1 MILLYSTTNFIFF
14 SITLL
19 VENFLNLIIYD
30 KYLSLSPFFVLLFIF
45 SITRFNN
52 KNIFPIMGAGL
63 TYDIFL
69 SENYL
74 GVYTIVFLLVSLSV
88 NYFHEK
94 LFDFNFKLI
103 FIFSLNYII
112 YNIPNIVSFNF
123 VPAITLSIFVNYL
136 LFLLLK
142 RVMSF
147 RVRSEEHT

>member
-1 MILLYSTTNFIFF
+1 MILLYSITNFIFF

-30 KYLSLSPFFVLLFIF
+30 KYLSLSPFFLLLFIF

-88 NYFHEK
+88 NYLHEK
-94 LFDFNFKLI
+94 LSDFNFKLV

-147 RVRSEEHT
+147 RV

>member
-1 MILLYSTTNFIFF
+1 MILLYSITNFIFF

-19 VENFLNLIIYD
+19 VENFLNLMIYN

-88 NYFHEK
+88 NYLHEK
-94 LFDFNFKLI
+94 LFDFNFKLV

-147 RVRSEEHT
+147 RV

>member
-1 MILLYSTTNFIFF
+1 MILLYSITNFIFF

-19 VENFLNLIIYD
+19 VENFLNLIIYN

-147 RVRSEEHT
+147 RV

>member
-1 MILLYSTTNFIFF
+1 MILLYSITNFIFF

-19 VENFLNLIIYD
+19 VENFLNLIIYN

-123 VPAITLSIFVNYL
+123 VPGITLSIFVNYL
-136 LFLLLK
+136 LFLLFK
-142 RVMSF
+142 RIMSF
-147 RVRSEEHT
+147 RV

>member
-1 MILLYSTTNFIFF
+1 MILLYSITNFIFF

-19 VENFLNLIIYD
+19 VENFLNLIIYN

-88 NYFHEK
+88 NYLHEK
-94 LFDFNFKLI
+94 LFHFNFKLV

-147 RVRSEEHT
+147 RV

>member
-1 MILLYSTTNFIFF
+1 MILLYSITNFIFF

-147 RVRSEEHT
+147 RV

>member
-1 MILLYSTTNFIFF
+1 MILLYSITNFIFF

-19 VENFLNLIIYD
+19 VENFLNLIIYN

-94 LFDFNFKLI
+94 LFDFNFKLV

-147 RVRSEEHT
+147 RV

>member
-1 MILLYSTTNFIFF
+1 MILLYSITNFIFF

-19 VENFLNLIIYD
+19 VENFLNLIIYN

-45 SITRFNN
+45 SMTRFNN

-147 RVRSEEHT
+147 RV

>member
-147 RVRSEEHT
+147 RV

>member
-1 MILLYSTTNFIFF
+1 MILLYSITNFIFF

-19 VENFLNLIIYD
+19 VENFLNLIIYN

-88 NYFHEK
+88 NYLHEK
-94 LFDFNFKLI
+94 LSDFNFKLV

-147 RVRSEEHT
+147 RV

>member
-1 MILLYSTTNFIFF
+1 MILLYSITNFIFF

-19 VENFLNLIIYD
+19 VENFLNLIIYN

-88 NYFHEK
+88 NFFHEK

-147 RVRSEEHT
+147 RV

>member
-1 MILLYSTTNFIFF
+1 MILLYSITNFIFF

-19 VENFLNLIIYD
+19 VENFLNLIIYN

-142 RVMSF
+142 RVKSF
-147 RVRSEEHT
+147 RV

>member
-1 MILLYSTTNFIFF
+1 MILLYSLTNFIFF

-19 VENFLNLIIYD
+19 VENFLNLIIYN

-147 RVRSEEHT
+147 RV

>member
-1 MILLYSTTNFIFF
+1 MILLYSITNFIFF

-19 VENFLNLIIYD
+19 VENFLNLIIYN
-30 KYLSLSPFFVLLFIF
+30 KYISLSPFFVLLFIF

-147 RVRSEEHT
+147 RV